1 MPRGI
6 APRLPEGCSK
16 TIAEDLVER
25 FPERWGK
32 VAQNLVWERIAGDLL
47 GVSRDG
53 DGEPDRALVSTYKVV
68 SLEGG

>member
-1 MPRGI
+1 
-6 APRLPEGCSK
+6 LPEGCSK

-47 GVSRDG
+47 GVARDG
-53 DGEPDRALVSTYKVV
+53 DSEPDRALVSTYKVV